1 MGQISS
7 GNAEFEKQA
16 SGEEVAATKQESD
29 SESVELGNR
38 SDEKEA
44 TEDSSWCIDSDISF
58 VSMARGGR
66 RFGVGWDW
74 RYWKQPWK

>member
-44 TEDSSWCIDSDISF
+44 TEDSS
-58 VSMARGGR
+58 
-66 RFGVGWDW
+66 
-74 RYWKQPWK
+74 